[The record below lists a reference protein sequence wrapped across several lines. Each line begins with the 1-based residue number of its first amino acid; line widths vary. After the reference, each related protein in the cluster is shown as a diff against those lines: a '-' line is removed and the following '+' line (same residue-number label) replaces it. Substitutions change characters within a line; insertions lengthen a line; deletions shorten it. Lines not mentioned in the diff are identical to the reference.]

1 MATSNNTS
9 LYSSTSSNAVVNSRN
24 YTTLYSASTGTVSAQ
39 TPYGNANVAG
49 FLAEGSDTGGNSI
62 GNITAAGIISAQ
74 GNIVTDANFIGT
86 FIGNISGN
94 IAAAGANTQV
104 QYNNS
109 GALGASSAF
118 TFNQASNV
126 LSIGGNVSA
135 NYFLGN
141 GSQLTGLPVSYGN
154 ANVAAFLPTYTGNL
168 SGGNLA
174 LTGNAAITG
183 GLTTSNNI
191 VSGANIQAAGNI
203 RTTGPSGNITGVNY
217 ASANFFVGNGSL
229 LTGVVATS
237 TYGNANVVANLAAL
251 GSNPVSTTGN
261 ISAGYFLGNGS
272 QLTGL
277 AATYSNAN
285 VASFMAAFGSNTI
298 TTTGNIVAGNVNL
311 PATGTFF
318 VGVAGLNSVIIQP
331 ADISVVSGTGT
342 GRVSADYFLGN
353 GSNLSGITGA
363 NVSGTVANATYATSA
378 GTATSATTAGTVTT
392 NAQPNIT
399 SVGILTS
406 LSSSG
411 NITGSYFLGNGS
423 QLTGLPATYSN
434 ANVAS
439 FMANFGSNSISTSGN
454 VTASYHIG
462 NGSLLSSITGGN
474 VSGTVANATYATT
487 AGSATTATTA
497 GTVTSNAQANITSVG
512 TLTSLAVTGNIDS
525 GNLRTTGLISAT
537 GNITGNFFV
546 GNGSQLTGIVS
557 SYGNAN
563 VVANLAAL
571 GSNPVSTTGN
581 ITGGNINATVVSATG
596 NVQAGNLR
604 TTGLISASGN
614 VTGNFF
620 VGNGSALTGIVS
632 SYGNANVVANLA
644 ALGSNPVSTTG
655 NITANYFIG
664 NGSALTGI
672 TSSYGNA
679 NVATFMAAFG
689 SNTITTTGNIVAGNV
704 LLGPIGIVS
713 TNGNVTA
720 GNLTVNGLINTSGSL
735 SLTGNIS
742 ASGNVTAGNVLL
754 GPIGIV
760 STNGNVTAGNL
771 TVNGLINT
779 SGSLSLTGNIS
790 ASGNVTGNYY
800 IGNGSLLSSIT
811 GANVSGTVA
820 NATYATTAGSATTA
834 TSATTAGTVT
844 GNAQANI
851 TSVGTLTSLAVT
863 GNASAGNITTAGLIS
878 ATGNITGNF
887 FVGNGSALTGI
898 TSSYGNANVV
908 ANLAAL
914 GSNPVSTTGN
924 VTAGY
929 FAGNGSLLTSITGAN
944 VTGTVANATTATTAG
959 TVTTAAQA
967 NITSVGTLTSLAVT
981 GNASAGNITT
991 VGLISATG
999 NVSGNFF
1006 IGNGSLLTGISA
1018 GGTYGNANV
1027 VANLAALGSNP
1038 VSTTGNVTAGTG
1050 IFGAV
1055 SVSGNISGNSSSNGV
1070 KVVNYKDNVY
1080 ALTYA
1085 STITPD
1091 PANGSIQQ
1099 VTLTGNVTWS
1109 AFGGTPQA
1117 GQSMVVSLTQD
1128 ATGNRL
1134 LTSTMKFAGGSKVL
1148 STAANSVDIVSV
1160 FYDGT
1165 NYYAS
1170 LTLAYS

>member
-742 ASGNVTAGNVLL
+742 ASGNVT
-754 GPIGIV
+754 
-760 STNGNVTAGNL
+760 
-771 TVNGLINT
+771 
-779 SGSLSLTGNIS
+779 
-790 ASGNVTGNYY
+790 GNYY

>member
-1 MATSNNTS
+1 MPMLLVFWLKGQTPAETALAISLLLESYQHKATLSLMPTSSAHSLAISLATSQQQEPTHRFNTIM
-9 LYSSTSSNAVVNSRN
+9 
-24 YTTLYSASTGTVSAQ
+24 
-39 TPYGNANVAG
+39 VA
-49 FLAEGSDTGGNSI
+49 DW
-62 GNITAAGIISAQ
+62 
-74 GNIVTDANFIGT
+74 
-86 FIGNISGN
+86 
-94 IAAAGANTQV
+94 
-104 QYNNS
+104 
-109 GALGASSAF
+109 GASSAF

-126 LSIGGNVSA
+126 LSIGGNVTA
-135 NYFLGN
+135 NYLIGN
-141 GSQLTGLPVSYGN
+141 GSQITGLTSTYGN
-154 ANVAAFLPTYTGNL
+154 ANVAAFLPTYTGDL

-277 AATYSNAN
+277 PATYSNAN
-285 VASFMAAFGSNTI
+285 VAAFMAAFGSNTI
-298 TTTGNIVAGNVNL
+298 TTTGNITAGNVNSTGVMT
-311 PATGTFF
+311 ATTF
-318 VGVAGLNSVIIQP
+318 
-331 ADISVVSGTGT
+331 SG
-342 GRVSADYFLGN
+342 
-353 GSNLSGITGA
+353 NLSGSSATLATANLISGPLQVASLAMGSSVASVGYANIILTGGTGGSQTYIDPTGLNTA
-363 NVSGTVANATYATSA
+363 GNVSAT
-378 GTATSATTAGTVTT
+378 GNVT
-392 NAQPNIT
+392 
-399 SVGILTS
+399 
-406 LSSSG
+406 G
-411 NITGSYFLGNGS
+411 NYFIGNGS

-434 ANVAS
+434 VNVAS

-546 GNGSQLTGIVS
+546 GNGSLLTGIVSSYGNANVVANLAALGSNPVSTTGNVTASYHIGNGSLLTGIVS

-655 NITANYFIG
+655 NITANFFVG

-679 NVATFMAAFG
+679 NVVANLAALG
-689 SNTITTTGNIVAGNV
+689 SN
-704 LLGPIGIVS
+704 PVS
-713 TNGNVTA
+713 TTGNVTA
-720 GNLTVNGLINTSGSL
+720 GYFVGNGSA
-735 SLTGNIS
+735 LTGIVSSYGNANVVANLAALGS
-742 ASGNVTAGNVLL
+742 NPVSTTGNVTAGYFV
-754 GPIGIV
+754 
-760 STNGNVTAGNL
+760 
-771 TVNGLINT
+771 
-779 SGSLSLTGNIS
+779 
-790 ASGNVTGNYY
+790 
-800 IGNGSLLSSIT
+800 GNGSLLTNLT
-811 GANVSGTVA
+811 GANVTGTVA

-834 TSATTAGTVT
+834 TSATTASTVT

-1006 IGNGSLLTGISA
+1006 IGNGSLLTGIATSSF
-1018 GGTYGNANV
+1018 GNANV
-1027 VANLAALGSNP
+1027 AANLAAFGSNP
-1038 VSTTGNVTAGTG
+1038 ISSTGNITTTGIVTANSFVQPPYTFGNATG
-1050 IFGAV
+1050 
-1055 SVSGNISGNSSSNGV
+1055 
-1070 KVVNYKDNVY
+1070 
-1080 ALTYA
+1080 
-1085 STITPD
+1085 TITPD
-1091 PANGSIQQ
+1091 INLGSIQTL
-1099 VTLTGNVTWS
+1099 TLTGNVTFNS
-1109 AFGGTPQA
+1109 IGNIIT
-1117 GQSMVVSLTQD
+1117 GQSAQFIMIQD
-1128 ATGNRL
+1128 ATGNRA
-1134 LTSTMKFAGGSKVL
+1134 LTSTMKFASNVRTL
-1148 STAANSVDIVSV
+1148 STAANSIDLISV
-1160 FYDGT
+1160 VYSGT
-1165 NYYAS
+1165 TYYAS
-1170 LTLAYS
+1170 LTRGYA